1 MVLPFK
7 TMEAFNVEISEKH
20 ELFRRAVRE
29 FMERDVAPYVEKGEK
44 EGQIPKEVLE
54 KAKELGLYG
63 VSVPEE
69 YGGQGGDSLMTV
81 IAQEEMARVWAA
93 LSTRVAVG
101 GLFMTPILLFGSEEQ
116 RKKYVTPVAKGDKVA
131 AFANTEPQAGSDVA
145 GMQSTAKKVNGKYI
159 LNARKIFIT
168 NGGIADYYVVT
179 ARTSPPE
186 PNARWKGISMFVVE
200 REWKGVKVLNRI
212 ETPPEPNA
220 RWKGISMFVVE
231 REWKGVKV
239 LNRIE
244 TMGLKAS
251 NTAELAFEDVEV
263 PAENLVGEEGMGF
276 KYAMSTFDASRVG
289 VAGQALGVAQAAL
302 EKMTNYSVQRSAF
315 GSPLLG
321 FQMVQEK
328 IAETLTEVNAA
339 RLVTYWAATL
349 YNKGMTNEAIIASS
363 MAKYFATEVAERAAI
378 RAITVHGGYGVA
390 TSTGVERLLR
400 DVEIMKIY
408 EGANDIQK
416 LVILK
421 ETARRL
427 FGIKM

>member
-212 ETPPEPNA
+212 ET
-220 RWKGISMFVVE
+220 
-231 REWKGVKV
+231 
-239 LNRIE
+239 
-244 TMGLKAS
+244 MGLKAS

-390 TSTGVERLLR
+390 GLLPF
-400 DVEIMKIY
+400 ITK
-408 EGANDIQK
+408 G
-416 LVILK
+416 
-421 ETARRL
+421 
-427 FGIKM
+427 

>member
-179 ARTSPPE
+179 ARTS
-186 PNARWKGISMFVVE
+186 
-200 REWKGVKVLNRI
+200 
-212 ETPPEPNA
+212 PPEPNA